1 MMMMLVVYLYIPVCV
16 VNTTRKF
23 WGIKELEIHPT
34 DFLRVQQL
42 YVFHSVHCNSISTIV
57 TNKCSQYFDDL
68 DMQDI

>member
-1 MMMMLVVYLYIPVCV
+1 VHACMHVFV

-42 YVFHSVHCNSISTIV
+42 YIFHSVHCNSISTIV
-57 TNKCSQYFDDL
+57 TNKWSQYFDVL